1 MDITCWTRKC
11 NAGLPFPEM
20 KYHEMSIWL
29 WISKRFFSGLEMRS
43 SIPVIIWPFAYWI
56 AAHLEIVF
64 PIEPQKKEL
73 FQRLPELTF
82 HLLQPLPFI
91 RQRAPKKKKPL
102 APRRSG
108 QRRKQKVLR
117 QPPAL
122 IPVNSSIHLCRK
134 INNATRSIV
143 YTAIG
148 RVLHCKVFA
157 LFGASSTVL
166 FKHGIK

>member
-1 MDITCWTRKC
+1 
-11 NAGLPFPEM
+11 M

-29 WISKRFFSGLEMRS
+29 SISKRFFPDQKCS

-64 PIEPQKKEL
+64 PIGLQKRT

-91 RQRAPKKKKPL
+91 RQRARKKKKPL

-108 QRRKQKVLR
+108 QKRKQKVLR

-122 IPVNSSIHLCRK
+122 IPFNSWIHLCRK

-143 YTAIG
+143 YTVIG

-157 LFGASSTVL
+157 LFSASSAVL
-166 FKHGIK
+166 FKRGIK

>member
-1 MDITCWTRKC
+1 MQCRVALSWNEISRNEHLAVDQQAVFFRARNAFIDTCDYLAFCLLDCRPPRDRVSDWAAK
-11 NAGLPFPEM
+11 
-20 KYHEMSIWL
+20 
-29 WISKRFFSGLEMRS
+29 KRT
-43 SIPVIIWPFAYWI
+43 
-56 AAHLEIVF
+56 
-64 PIEPQKKEL
+64 

-122 IPVNSSIHLCRK
+122 IPFNSSIHLCRK

-157 LFGASSTVL
+157 LFSASSTVL